1 MAIGN
6 KLVRKQRVVDSLFK
20 RKKKSLGEA
29 KKKYVSLSNYLE
41 RANDK
46 LEGQDDIT
54 DKDLKKLKSGNFQVD
69 SKGKGTAG
77 NVLTAILGIGAI
89 GAVDMVT
96 QLASKGKKFAGNM
109 FGRVKGLFVKEGAE
123 KTAKVGT
130 DTAVKASKTVT
141 REGLEAAGK
150 VVTKEG
156 TEQLAKKGTAKLL
169 AKKLPLVGLVLGTT
183 FAIDRAA
190 KGDMA
195 GAAMEFLSGAASTVP
210 GWGTAA
216 SVAIDAGLI
225 AKDVKDAVENE
236 DKGETTTNANVSDQT
251 SFSNVE
257 PQSSM
262 LELNKFDS
270 AVNDFGK
277 LLSENGEIRRTTN
290 TTTSSDVT
298 QVSNDSPPT
307 DIPGSSGDSKSLA
320 DAAESLRGLNS
331 NRAETDY
338 GKNGCV
344 WAVNQ
349 VYEQAGLTP
358 PWGSSLWVPTAEQKM
373 IDAGYTEVPINQRQ
387 AGDVMVMYDNH
398 ATDPQA
404 HIGVVLENG
413 NVLSNSSKNASLSWE
428 ASPEDYNAYYRNT
441 GKIYR
446 MPGATTVEPEKNTK
460 NASTEISSTA
470 KSVTTETPPT
480 ELAQLEPRENEIRK
494 RVIPATSVR
503 GKDRTVYERF
513 DGEQWMQG
521 TGETAKEYKY
531 LFDQQEY
538 LRSEQ
543 GQINNPNQGLMVNDR
558 LVQPVRREETDTNLV
573 SQYTSYNNPRTTLN
587 STTIV
592 AMGGIPGSTKTPMV
606 MQTGGGSQTAIVP
619 ESANAMMMRLSQQML
634 FHKLTS

>member
-96 QLASKGKKFAGNM
+96 QLASKGKKFASNM

-130 DTAVKASKTVT
+130 GTVVKTSKTVT

-349 VYEQAGLTP
+349 VYEQAGITP

>member
-1 MAIGN
+1 MTIGN

-46 LEGQDDIT
+46 LEGQDDIA

-69 SKGKGTAG
+69 NKGKGTAG
-77 NVLTAILGIGAI
+77 NVLTGILGIGAI

-109 FGRVKGLFVKEGAE
+109 FGRFKGLFVKEGAE

-130 DTAVKASKTVT
+130 GTAVKASKTVT
-141 REGLEAAGK
+141 REGLEPAGK
-150 VVTKEG
+150 AVTKEG

-225 AKDVKDAVENE
+225 AKDVKDAVDNE

-270 AVNDFGK
+270 AVDDFGK

-349 VYEQAGLTP
+349 VYEQAGITP

-428 ASPEDYNAYYRNT
+428 ASPEDYNAYYQNT

-480 ELAQLEPRENEIRK
+480 ELAQLEPKENEIRK

-503 GKDRTVYERF
+503 GKDKTVYERF

-606 MQTGGGSQTAIVP
+606 MQTGGSQTAIIP

>member
-29 KKKYVSLSNYLE
+29 KQKYVSLSNYLE

-46 LEGQDDIT
+46 LEGQDDIA

-69 SKGKGTAG
+69 NKGKGTAG

-130 DTAVKASKTVT
+130 GTAVKASKTVT

-150 VVTKEG
+150 AVTKEG

-225 AKDVKDAVENE
+225 AKDVKDAVDNE

-270 AVNDFGK
+270 AVDDFGK

-606 MQTGGGSQTAIVP
+606 MQTGGSQTAIIP

>member
-46 LEGQDDIT
+46 LEGQDDIA

-69 SKGKGTAG
+69 NKGKGTAG

-130 DTAVKASKTVT
+130 GTAVKASKTVT

-150 VVTKEG
+150 AVTKEG

-225 AKDVKDAVENE
+225 AKDVKDAVDNE

-270 AVNDFGK
+270 AVDDFGK

-446 MPGATTVEPEKNTK
+446 MPGATTVEPEKKTK

-480 ELAQLEPRENEIRK
+480 ELAQLEPKENEIRK

-521 TGETAKEYKY
+521 MGETAKEYKY

-606 MQTGGGSQTAIVP
+606 MQTGGSQTAIIP

>member
-29 KKKYVSLSNYLE
+29 KQKYVSLSNYLE

-46 LEGQDDIT
+46 LEGQDDIA

-69 SKGKGTAG
+69 NKGKGTAG

-130 DTAVKASKTVT
+130 GTAVKASKTVT

-150 VVTKEG
+150 AVTKEG

-225 AKDVKDAVENE
+225 AKDVKDAVDNE

-270 AVNDFGK
+270 AVDDFGK

-446 MPGATTVEPEKNTK
+446 MPGATTVEPEKKTK

-470 KSVTTETPPT
+470 KSITTETPPT

-606 MQTGGGSQTAIVP
+606 MQTGGSQTAIIP